1 MLFPNVRR
9 FVKLIRYLLLEPNS
23 SVNVAYFLFLS
34 FCFQTL
40 KASILFVTYRKK
52 QILVRQEEEFALFV
66 LCVKDNELLLLH
78 LPTKQKIL

>member
-1 MLFPNVRR
+1 
-9 FVKLIRYLLLEPNS
+9 
-23 SVNVAYFLFLS
+23 
-34 FCFQTL
+34 L